1 MPFRLVLALI
11 LPLALASCGIN
22 AIPSLE
28 EEAKAAWSQV
38 QNQYQRRAELIP
50 NLVATVEAFAEQE
63 RTVLREVVEA
73 RASASSIEVTADDLA
88 DPGLMRRYQEAQA
101 ELSRSL
107 GRLLVTVERY
117 PELRSSQNFLT
128 LQSQLEG
135 TENRIAIARRDYID
149 AVRRYNTE
157 LKTFPGRIWAATL
170 YTGHEPMATFE
181 APAETIEP
189 PRVDFDIGP
198 EVPPSEAAPAGA
210 R

>member
-1 MPFRLVLALI
+1 MHRLAVIVLA
-11 LPLALASCGIN
+11 ALLLTGCGIN
-22 AIPSLE
+22 AIPTLE
-28 EEAKAAWSQV
+28 EQTKAAWSQV

-50 NLVATVEAFAEQE
+50 NLVATVEGFAEQE
-63 RTVLREVVEA
+63 RTVLREVIEA
-73 RASASSIEVTADDLA
+73 RASATAINVTAEDLDDPA
-88 DPGLMRRYQEAQA
+88 VMERYRAAQA

-117 PELRSSQNFLT
+117 PELRSSQNFLA

-170 YTGHEPMATFE
+170 YADHEPMATFTVDE
-181 APAETIEP
+181 ETVEP
-189 PRVDFDIGP
+189 PSIDFTSDP
-198 EVPPSEAAPAGA
+198 EVPPSEAAPADA
-210 R
+210 Q